1 MGDLI
6 GWILL
11 VLVVAAIMPLL
22 IVIYAAIRPAYL
34 RRKLVVRAADRVE
47 MAMTEEELVLQRNML
62 HKLVGELKRG
72 DPFNH

>member
-1 MGDLI
+1 
-6 GWILL
+6 
-11 VLVVAAIMPLL
+11 LVV
-22 IVIYAAIRPAYL
+22 VYATIRPAYL

-47 MAMTEEELVLQRNML
+47 MAMTEEELLLQRNML